1 MNDCRRRRGGGGWH
15 PITLHRQGGDGRG
28 AQRRFRTARPSLAEA
43 ASSIGAIE
51 ELMREQ
57 DEALRSLL
65 EQVLSEVCE
74 S

>member
-1 MNDCRRRRGGGGWH
+1 VASDHAPSPRWGREGGTTTFW
-15 PITLHRQGGDGRG
+15 
-28 AQRRFRTARPSLAEA
+28 TAWLSLAEA